1 MGTVFR
7 SPFRVVG
14 GVLALVGVAMVFVFV
29 PLASA
34 DSPSG
39 PNQVTRYFNTKNE
52 SFTRGSSTNK
62 VGLTQ
67 IFIIAGKNFE
77 FEDGVE
83 CWSPTLGDWEPMEF
97 ETIDSK
103 NILAEIAN
111 PDCLGKSRIR
121 VFFDN
126 FDVWVVG
133 PLLKVT

>member
-1 MGTVFR
+1 MGKVFR
-7 SPFRVVG
+7 FPLRVVG
-14 GVLALVGVAMVFVFV
+14 GVLALVGIAIAIVFV
-29 PLASA
+29 PIASA

-39 PNQVTRYFNTKNE
+39 PDQVTRYFNTKGE
-52 SFTRGSSTNK
+52 STARGSSTNK
-62 VGLTQ
+62 VGLTR

-83 CWSPTLGDWEPMEF
+83 CWSPTLGDWEPMESEF
-97 ETIDSK
+97 IDSN

-126 FDVWVVG
+126 FDIWVVG